1 VTRAWSVGWIVAVG
15 AALALQASSARA
27 QDHLPDRLSA
37 RPAAVTR
44 TIPDTVRFDQ
54 DFTDN
59 NRVKMTITNYGFYGN
74 NFFKREASLEYPANR
89 GYEHLVRG
97 GLWVGAKA
105 KDVSGADFIGVSTGT
120 VDALQGVSSPD
131 ASEFTPG
138 TRQVFKF
145 STQPGSEFYDP
156 IRAVSELDVV
166 SDFNDLSPQAV
177 QNSEPHRP
185 LRISVHQ
192 ENFQWNFADLKNI
205 LFFRITVRNLGA
217 LMRDMWVGIYTEF
230 ASGFKDG
237 YVNWPPSATDP
248 GGLGSYFSKKWIVY
262 DDSLRLEREH
272 YCYSGGQPLPS
283 QCRMDIA
290 PYWIGLRYLG
300 ERPLQEDVTP
310 KRVTAAAWAWAP
322 GNIKRDQDGERYSI
336 MDGTTVQRFDADSL
350 LPGNGDPVEVLS
362 AGPFPFLYNDSTI
375 TVNFAIIGGTDVPT
389 IQRFSKLAQFV
400 YDNNYHPPVPPPNPR
415 HFHVASRDTALDFFW
430 DDSSETAIDPTSPNP
445 MDFEGYRLYIGED
458 PDTMARVAE
467 FDLPNDTTGFNT
479 GFGSVIQNPP
489 ITIDGVDYRYK
500 YTVRGL
506 RNGFKYYCAVTSFDT
521 GNPQIESLES
531 GVGTLNRK
539 AAVPGPAPGEMP
551 SSGVT
556 VFPNPYRVEA
566 RWDTHKL
573 VRDHYL
579 WFTNLPERCTLRI
592 YTLAG
597 DLVFEKAFDGST
609 YQGEGARGI
618 YDPSKGLGKPTLSG
632 TTFGWDMITREGQA
646 IATGLYL
653 YTVDESGVT
662 KARVKW
668 PNGAGKPKVGKFLI
682 IKSDRETLR

>member
-1 VTRAWSVGWIVAVG
+1 MLVVVLAIALG
-15 AALALQASSARA
+15 AALGGPASFARA
-27 QDHLPDRLSA
+27 DDHLPDRLPV

-59 NRVKMTITNYGFYGN
+59 NLVKLTVTNYGFYGN
-74 NFFKREASLEYPANR
+74 NFFSRQASLEYPANR

-105 KDVSGADFIGVSTGT
+105 RDDNGVEFIGVTAGT
-120 VDALQGVSSPD
+120 VDANQGVASPN

-138 TRQVFKF
+138 TMQVFKY

-185 LRISVHQ
+185 LRISVHH

-205 LFFRITVRNLGA
+205 LFFRITVRNLGP
-217 LMRDMWVGIYTEF
+217 LMKDVWMGIYTEL

-237 YVNWPPSATDP
+237 YVNWPPSSTDP
-248 GGLGSYFSKKWIVY
+248 GGLGSYFSKKWIVF

-272 YCYSGGQPLPS
+272 YCASGVQPLPS
-283 QCRMDIA
+283 KCRLEVA

-300 ERPLQEDVTP
+300 ERPLQEDTTS
-310 KRVTAAAWAWAP
+310 KQVTAAAWAWAP
-322 GNIKRDQDGERYSI
+322 GNVKRDQDGERYLI
-336 MDGTTVQRFDADSL
+336 MNGTTIQRFDADSL
-350 LPGNGDPVEVLS
+350 LPGAGDPVEVLS
-362 AGPFPFLYNDSTI
+362 AGPFPFLYNDSTV
-375 TVNFAIIGGTDVPT
+375 TVNFAIVGAGDVPT
-389 IQRFSKLAQFV
+389 IQRYSKLAQFV
-400 YDNNYHPPVPPPNPR
+400 YDNNYRPPVPPPPPR
-415 HFHVASRDTALDFFW
+415 HFHIAARDTALDFFW
-430 DDSSETAIDPTSPNP
+430 DDSSETTIDPTDPDTLH

-467 FDLPNDTTGFNT
+467 FDIASDTTGFNT
-479 GFGSVIQNPP
+479 GFGAVTQNPMP
-489 ITIDGVDYRYK
+489 RIDGVDYKYK
-500 YTVRGL
+500 FTVRGL
-506 RNGFKYYCAVTSFDT
+506 RNGFKYYCAVTSFDR
-521 GNPQIESLES
+521 GNPQIESLEG
-531 GVGTLNRK
+531 GVGSLNRLP
-539 AAVPGPAPGEMP
+539 AIPGPAPNEMP
-551 SSGVT
+551 SQSPT

-566 RWDTHKL
+566 RWDTHRL

-579 WFTNLPERCTLRI
+579 WFANLPERCTLRI
-592 YTLAG
+592 YTLSG
-597 DLVFEKAFDGST
+597 DRVFEKSFDGTT

-632 TTFGWDMITREGQA
+632 AMYGWNMISTEGQA

-653 YTVDESGVT
+653 YSVESSSG
-662 KARVKW
+662 
-668 PNGAGKPKVGKFLI
+668 GKPFVGKFLI
-682 IKSDRETLR
+682 VKSDRETLR